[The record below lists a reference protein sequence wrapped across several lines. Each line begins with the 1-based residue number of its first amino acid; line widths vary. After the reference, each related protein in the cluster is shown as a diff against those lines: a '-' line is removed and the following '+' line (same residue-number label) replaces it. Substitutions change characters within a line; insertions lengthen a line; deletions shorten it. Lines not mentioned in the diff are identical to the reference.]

1 MNIANT
7 IRRALNRHTPMLI
20 AVAATGWT
28 AFAICWTLHA
38 AIHPLV

>member
-7 IRRALNRHTPMLI
+7 ISRSLNRHIPTLI

-28 AFAICWTLHA
+28 AFALCWTLHA
-38 AIHPLV
+38 VIHPLV